1 MSEKHSLALFNTG
14 RSQRPLLKL
23 QPELDIKQTATKD
36 LVEYL
41 QMIPEI
47 KEEFSVKET
56 NDVSWYLDTLEKR
69 LSRVVRAPALSEL
82 KQMQADL
89 SSFKADLNKEQS
101 NKRLNKFLKNYGTC
115 LNTIIENCESAFRKK
130 HEKKQKTKRPNSG
143 KKVVVKEV
151 INTTRPI
158 TSGRRPGQG

>member
-1 MSEKHSLALFNTG
+1 MSGKHSLVLFNTG
-14 RSQRPLLKL
+14 RSRQPLLKL
-23 QPELDIKQTATKD
+23 QPELDIKQIATKD

-47 KEEFSVKET
+47 KQEFSAKET
-56 NDVSWYLDTLEKR
+56 NDTSWYLDTLEKR
-69 LSRVVRAPALSEL
+69 LSRAVRAPILSEL

-89 SSFKADLNKEQS
+89 SSFKQDLKKKQLS
-101 NKRLNKFLKNYGTC
+101 KRLNKFLKNYGAC
-115 LNTIIENCESAFRKK
+115 LNTIIEDCENTFRKK

>member
-47 KEEFSVKET
+47 KEEFSAKET
-56 NDVSWYLDTLEKR
+56 NDASWYLDTLEKR

-89 SSFKADLNKEQS
+89 TSFKADLKKEQS
-101 NKRLNKFLKNYGTC
+101 NKRLNKFLKNYG
-115 LNTIIENCESAFRKK
+115 NT
-130 HEKKQKTKRPNSG
+130 
-143 KKVVVKEV
+143 
-151 INTTRPI
+151 
-158 TSGRRPGQG
+158 

>member
-1 MSEKHSLALFNTG
+1 MSKKHSLALFNTG

-36 LVEYL
+36 LVAYL

-47 KEEFSVKET
+47 KEELSAKET
-56 NDVSWYLDTLEKR
+56 NEASWHLDTLEKR
-69 LSRVVRAPALSEL
+69 LSRAVRAPILSEL

-89 SSFKADLNKEQS
+89 SSFKADLKKEQPS
-101 NKRLNKFLKNYGTC
+101 KRLNKFLKNYGTC

-130 HEKKQKTKRPNSG
+130 HEKKQKTNRPNSG
-143 KKVVVKEV
+143 KKVVKKEK
-151 INTTRPI
+151 IKKKRTI
-158 TSGRRPGQG
+158 TKEQK